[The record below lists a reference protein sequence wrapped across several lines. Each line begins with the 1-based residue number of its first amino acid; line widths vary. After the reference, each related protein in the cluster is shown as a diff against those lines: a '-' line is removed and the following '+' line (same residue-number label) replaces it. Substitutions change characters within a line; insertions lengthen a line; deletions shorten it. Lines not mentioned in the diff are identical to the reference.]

1 MRYAEYKF
9 LKKIHKHKKL
19 KHRNCKGK
27 EFTHVRELKNKG
39 YIEITDDEILF
50 LPLGRKE
57 FNEYAWKLRQE
68 RLKYFF
74 TIFIG
79 VLGIIV
85 TVIIGL
91 LPFIV

>member
-27 EFTHVRELKNKG
+27 EFTHIRELKNKG

-50 LPLGRKE
+50 LPLGKKE
-57 FNEYAWKLRQE
+57 FNEYVRNLRQK
-68 RLKYFF
+68 RFDR
-74 TIFIG
+74 FIA
-79 VLGIIV
+79 IS
-85 TVIIGL
+85 GL
-91 LPFIV
+91 LIAITSIILQFFF